1 MAIPDGVLRGTI
13 SDTSRQAPLSYA
25 LVTVVG
31 ADRRVFA
38 NEAGRFA
45 IAGLGAGP
53 DRIRIQQIGYAPVE
67 IGVVL
72 VARAADSSVVDQLV
86 VAMGARVQVLPDL
99 IVTAD
104 AGRRTYRQPK
114 GCRAPTWAIVGAGA
128 QLVVD
133 QAVTNADRIRAVERD
148 YPIEVDFEHL
158 RELLDSADRV
168 LRRWVD
174 TVAMNPARRSGYRR
188 GKVLPVVRRYPL
200 ARPQPRDAVYFT
212 AGDLAR
218 DEFQGSHCVWYRGPD
233 STDLGLVYRLDFEP
247 APGIKT
253 ADWAGSLQFDRETFQ
268 LVRSDAWL
276 VGADPRRHAI
286 GAARCAVRYGG
297 EIPTIVH
304 EQVARCYADPR
315 LPGSPITHDAY
326 RAIATR
332 FLRAKP
338 GDPR

>member
-1 MAIPDGVLRGTI
+1 
-13 SDTSRQAPLSYA
+13 LSYA
-25 LVTVVG
+25 LVTVIG

-45 IAGLGAGP
+45 IAGLGAGA

-72 VARAADSSVVDQLV
+72 ISRTSDSTASDQLA

-99 IVTAD
+99 VVTTD

-114 GCRAPTWAIVGAGA
+114 GCVTPTWAIVGAGA

-133 QAVTNADRIRAVERD
+133 QAVTNADRILAVERD
-148 YPIEVDFEHL
+148 YPIVVGFEHV
-158 RELLDSADRV
+158 RELIDSADRI

-174 TVAMNPARRSGYRR
+174 TTEMNPARRPGYRR
-188 GKVLPVVRRYPL
+188 GKVLPVVRRHRL
-200 ARPQPRDAVYFT
+200 ARFQSRDANYFT
-212 AGDLAR
+212 VGDLAR

-233 STDLGLVYRLDFEP
+233 STDMGLVHRLDFEP

-304 EQVARCYADPR
+304 EQVARCFADPQM
-315 LPGSPITHDAY
+315 PGSPTTHDAY

-338 GDPR
+338 GDPP